1 MDCLKPLAPLDS
13 YAEPSHPFW
22 LWGGKSSQFGKV
34 IEQWPRNGKA
44 GQRQRVCFQTC
55 FGALKN
61 SSMYRI
67 VPSIIQT
74 NGTVPPLVDLM
85 ISCIN
90 CQVEQLETVNKLQ
103 MPWSK
108 QSMPWIGGTSPIFGW
123 GNKYFFDS
131 NYPICFHEITEYHI
145 SPRISFFQVSSPF
158 LVLKPS
164 FFAGQR
170 CHFLTNPPSFDL
182 SFVPGGTETP
192 CRRWSP
198 HPRHAGAIEY
208 LSFIP
213 PPLFFWWKWGGVPLE
228 SLFWDFFGQF
238 MYHCL

>member
-1 MDCLKPLAPLDS
+1 MCKLSAWSRNQTDCLKPLAPLDS

-123 GNKYFFDS
+123 GNKYLLIVIIPYVS
-131 NYPICFHEITEYHI
+131 MKYPNIIYPHVSHVFKFH
-145 SPRISFFQVSSPF
+145 P
-158 LVLKPS
+158 
-164 FFAGQR
+164 
-170 CHFLTNPPSFDL
+170 HFS
-182 SFVPGGTETP
+182 
-192 CRRWSP
+192 C
-198 HPRHAGAIEY
+198 
-208 LSFIP
+208 
-213 PPLFFWWKWGGVPLE
+213 
-228 SLFWDFFGQF
+228 
-238 MYHCL
+238 

>member
-1 MDCLKPLAPLDS
+1 MQNPHILFGCEVGSPANLAKSLNSGPGMERRDRDKGFVFRRVS
-13 YAEPSHPFW
+13 V
-22 LWGGKSSQFGKV
+22 LWRTHLCTESFHH
-34 IEQWPRNGKA
+34 
-44 GQRQRVCFQTC
+44 
-55 FGALKN
+55 
-61 SSMYRI
+61 
-67 VPSIIQT
+67 SIIQT

-182 SFVPGGTETP
+182 SFVAGGTETP

-228 SLFWDFFGQF
+228 SLFWDVFGQF